1 MPLWGRLQGRILQN
15 AGVVPLRHRLNRAD
29 SSAPTAAST
38 RRNPGL
44 RGSTR
49 MVTRPRLV
57 AALCVATLTA
67 CSAPVASVATS
78 TVRATASPSS
88 SATPSAAPTL
98 APPSP
103 SRLPGASFALPPL
116 PAGVPFTGKLLIA
129 DRGNGRIIE
138 ITPNGQVDWV
148 FPRPGQKLPVPFGAP
163 DDAFYTADG
172 TTIIANAEGRQT
184 VTAIDRATGTILWQV
199 GHYNVRSSAAGY
211 FNEPDDA
218 VPQPD
223 GTIWVA
229 DIRNCRL
236 VHLSATG
243 AWLGTLGNRSCRH
256 RPPVSFAEPNG
267 AFATAGGS
275 LIVTEIGGSWVT
287 SLVPGGA
294 VAWSVRAP
302 VRYPSDAMQ
311 MSDGSILLTDYSL
324 PGAVV
329 RLSSTGRTLWYY
341 RPTGA
346 AELNHTSI
354 AIPIASNRIA
364 ICDDFHSRITIVD
377 PATNQVIWTFTGTG
391 SSRLFY
397 PDGIDYEP
405 PQ

>member
-1 MPLWGRLQGRILQN
+1 MRRATVEELWECSESAEKSHGHPVRTSKHEGVRHTRWLTSIVLLTL
-15 AGVVPLRHRLNRAD
+15 AGCSPVAAAAVT
-29 SSAPTAAST
+29 PTASPT
-38 RRNPGL
+38 TQQSPVG
-44 RGSTR
+44 
-49 MVTRPRLV
+49 
-57 AALCVATLTA
+57 
-67 CSAPVASVATS
+67 APPPP
-78 TVRATASPSS
+78 ATASPQP
-88 SATPSAAPTL
+88 AT
-98 APPSP
+98 
-103 SRLPGASFALPPL
+103 SRLPGASFALPAL
-116 PAGVPFTGKLLIA
+116 PPGVPFTGKLLIA

-138 ITPNGQVDWV
+138 ITANGTVDWM

-172 TTIIANAEGRQT
+172 TTIIANSEGHQT

-199 GHYNVRSSAAGY
+199 GKYNVRSNAVGY

-218 VPQPD
+218 VPQQD

-236 VHLSATG
+236 VHLSAAG
-243 AWLGTLGNRSCRH
+243 AWLGTLGNRVCRH
-256 RPPVSFAEPNG
+256 HPPVSFAEPNG
-267 AFATAGGS
+267 AFPTPGGS
-275 LIVTEIGGSWVT
+275 LVVTEIGGSWVT
-287 SLVPGGA
+287 SLTPGGP

-302 VRYPSDAMQ
+302 VRYPSDAMELPG
-311 MSDGSILLTDYSL
+311 GSVLLTDYSL

-329 RLSSTGRTLWYY
+329 RLSNTGKTLWYY

-346 AELNHTSI
+346 AEINHTSI
-354 AIPIASNRIA
+354 AMPLASNRVA
-364 ICDDFHSRITIVD
+364 ICDDFHSRIVVVD
-377 PATNQVIWTFTGTG
+377 PLTDQVIWTFTGRG

>member
-1 MPLWGRLQGRILQN
+1 MKRTP
-15 AGVVPLRHRLNRAD
+15 RAYLL
-29 SSAPTAAST
+29 AAT
-38 RRNPGL
+38 F
-44 RGSTR
+44 
-49 MVTRPRLV
+49 LV
-57 AALCVATLTA
+57 TLTA
-67 CSAPVASVATS
+67 CSPSVSDPVSTKLTPPAKPTPTATL
-78 TVRATASPSS
+78 SP
-88 SATPSAAPTL
+88 PAPTPL
-98 APPSP
+98 PQPTP
-103 SRLPGASFALPPL
+103 SRLVGASFALPAL
-116 PAGVPFTGKLLIA
+116 PAGVPFTGELLIA

-138 ITPNGQVDWV
+138 IGANGAVDWV
-148 FPRPGQKLPVPFGAP
+148 FPRPGQKLPVRFGAP
-163 DDAFYTADG
+163 DDAFYSADG
-172 TTIIANAEGRQT
+172 TTIIANSESRQT

-199 GHYNVRSSAAGY
+199 GKYNVRSSATGY

-218 VPQPD
+218 VPQAD

-236 VHLSATG
+236 VHLSAAG
-243 AWLGTLGNRSCRH
+243 AWLGTLGDRACRH
-256 RPPVSFAEPNG
+256 NPPRSFADPNG
-267 AFATAGGS
+267 AFAAGGGS

-287 SLVPGGA
+287 SLTPGGP

-311 MSDGSILLTDYSL
+311 LPGGSVLLTDYSS

-329 RLSSTGRTLWYY
+329 RLSTTGKALWYY
-341 RPTGA
+341 RPSGA

-354 AIPIASNRIA
+354 AIPLASNRIA
-364 ICDDFHSRITIVD
+364 ICDDFHSRIVVVD
-377 PATNQVIWTFTGTG
+377 PATDQVIWTFTGSG

>member
-1 MPLWGRLQGRILQN
+1 M
-15 AGVVPLRHRLNRAD
+15 RA
-29 SSAPTAAST
+29 ANTATWVTASF
-38 RRNPGL
+38 L
-44 RGSTR
+44 
-49 MVTRPRLV
+49 LV
-57 AALCVATLTA
+57 LTA
-67 CSAPVASVATS
+67 CSPSAALVATPK
-78 TVRATASPSS
+78 ASPGIKTSPS
-88 SATPSAAPTL
+88 ETPSATAPS
-98 APPSP
+98 PPQASP
-103 SRLPGASFALPPL
+103 SRLPGASFALAALPP
-116 PAGVPFTGKLLIA
+116 GVPFTGKLLIA

-138 ITPNGQVDWV
+138 INADGVVDWL
-148 FPRPGQKLPVPFGAP
+148 FPRPGQKLPVRFGAP

-172 TTIIANAEGRQT
+172 KTIIANAEGRQT

-199 GHYNVRSSAAGY
+199 GKYDVRSSAVGY

-236 VHLSATG
+236 VHLSAAG
-243 AWLGTLGNRSCRH
+243 AWLGTLGNRACRH
-256 RPPVSFAEPNG
+256 NPPKSFAEPNG
-267 AFATAGGS
+267 AFPTPTGS

-302 VRYPSDAMQ
+302 VRYPSDGME
-311 MSDGSILLTDYSL
+311 MPGGSVLLTDYSL

-329 RLSSTGRTLWYY
+329 RLSSTGKTLWYY
-341 RPTGA
+341 RPSGR

-354 AIPIASNRIA
+354 AIPLASNRVA
-364 ICDDFHSRITIVD
+364 ICDDFDSRIMVVD
-377 PATNQVIWTFTGTG
+377 PATNQVIWTFAG
-391 SSRLFY
+391 SGPSQLFY

-405 PQ
+405 PR

>member
-1 MPLWGRLQGRILQN
+1 MTWLP
-15 AGVVPLRHRLNRAD
+15 AAPLRMRQ
-29 SSAPTAAST
+29 SATVSDPSARTSKHKRVRHDDPTRTAPKA
-38 RRNPGL
+38 RW
-44 RGSTR
+44 
-49 MVTRPRLV
+49 
-57 AALCVATLTA
+57 LTA
-67 CSAPVASVATS
+67 ILLFILAGCSPAAGI
-78 TVRATASPSS
+78 ASPSAS
-88 SATPSAAPTL
+88 PRTSPPAQ
-98 APPSP
+98 PSP
-103 SRLPGASFALPPL
+103 AGTTSPSVTAPAHPAASRLPGASFALPSL
-116 PAGVPFTGKLLIA
+116 PPGVPFTGRLLIA

-138 ITPNGQVDWV
+138 IGPNGAVDWT
-148 FPRPGQKLPVPFGAP
+148 FPRRGQKLAVRFGAP

-172 TTIIANAEGRQT
+172 KTIIANSEGRQT
-184 VTAIDRATGTILWQV
+184 VTAIDRATGTLLWQV
-199 GHYNVRSSAAGY
+199 GKYNVRSSAVGY

-236 VHLSATG
+236 VHLSAAG
-243 AWLGTLGNRSCRH
+243 AWLGTLGNRACRH
-256 RPPVSFAEPNG
+256 DPPVSFAEPNG
-267 AFATAGGS
+267 AFSTPSGS
-275 LIVTEIGGSWVT
+275 LIVTEIGGSRVT

-311 MSDGSILLTDYSL
+311 MPGGSVLLTDYSL

-329 RLSSTGRTLWYY
+329 RISSTGKTLWYY
-341 RPTGA
+341 RPSGN

-354 AIPIASNRIA
+354 AIPLASNRIA
-364 ICDDFHSRITIVD
+364 ICDDFHSRIVVVD
-377 PATNQVIWTFTGTG
+377 PATDQVIWTFTGTG

>member
-1 MPLWGRLQGRILQN
+1 VPQIKLRQSPPAGKPSATTPKQERLHPDDLTTRTPRTRWLG
-15 AGVVPLRHRLNRAD
+15 
-29 SSAPTAAST
+29 AAF
-38 RRNPGL
+38 L
-44 RGSTR
+44 F
-49 MVTRPRLV
+49 L
-57 AALCVATLTA
+57 LTA
-67 CSAPVASVATS
+67 CSPAVAGPATPKVTPS
-78 TVRATASPSS
+78 ASPSS
-88 SATPSAAPTL
+88 TATPALPAPT
-98 APPSP
+98 APPQPPP
-103 SRLPGASFALPPL
+103 SRLAGAAFALPAL
-116 PAGVPFTGKLLIA
+116 PPGVPFTGKLLIA

-138 ITPNGQVDWV
+138 ITANGAVDWM
-148 FPRPGQKLPVPFGAP
+148 FPRPGQQLPVRFGAP

-172 TTIIANAEGRQT
+172 RTIIANSESRQT

-199 GHYNVRSSAAGY
+199 GKFNVRSSAVGY

-218 VPQPD
+218 VPQQD

-236 VHLSATG
+236 VHLSAAG
-243 AWLGTLGNRSCRH
+243 GWLGTLGNRACRH
-256 RPPVSFAEPNG
+256 NPPHSFAEPNG
-267 AFATAGGS
+267 AFATTGGS

-287 SLVPGGA
+287 SLTPGGP

-311 MSDGSILLTDYSL
+311 MPGGSVLLTDYSL

-329 RLSSTGRTLWYY
+329 RISTTGRTLWYY
-341 RPTGA
+341 RPSGA

-354 AIPIASNRIA
+354 AIPLASNRIA
-364 ICDDFHSRITIVD
+364 ICDDFHSRIVIVD

-397 PDGIDYEP
+397 PDGIAYEP

>member
-1 MPLWGRLQGRILQN
+1 MRTT
-15 AGVVPLRHRLNRAD
+15 HRARWL
-29 SSAPTAAST
+29 TAAF
-38 RRNPGL
+38 L
-44 RGSTR
+44 
-49 MVTRPRLV
+49 LV
-57 AALCVATLTA
+57 LTA
-67 CSAPVASVATS
+67 CSPAAAVVATPKTS
-78 TVRATASPSS
+78 PTVRASPQS
-88 SATPSAAPTL
+88 TPSPTAAAPS
-98 APPSP
+98 PPGP
-103 SRLPGASFALPPL
+103 SRLPGASFALAALPP
-116 PAGVPFTGKLLIA
+116 GVPFTGKLLIA

-138 ITPNGQVDWV
+138 ITANGVVDWV

-172 TTIIANAEGRQT
+172 KTIIANAEGHQT

-199 GHYNVRSSAAGY
+199 GKYNVRSSAVGY

-218 VPQPD
+218 VPQSD

-236 VHLSATG
+236 VHLSAAG

-256 RPPVSFAEPNG
+256 NPPTSFADPNG
-267 AFATAGGS
+267 AFPTPTGS
-275 LIVTEIGGSWVT
+275 LIVTEIGGSRVT

-311 MSDGSILLTDYSL
+311 MPGGSVLLTDYSL

-329 RLSSTGRTLWYY
+329 RLSDTGRTLWYY
-341 RPTGA
+341 RPSGS

-354 AIPIASNRIA
+354 ALPLASNRIA
-364 ICDDFHSRITIVD
+364 ICDDFHSRIIIVD
-377 PATNQVIWTFTGTG
+377 PSTNQVVWTFTGSG

>member
-1 MPLWGRLQGRILQN
+1 MKRTPRAYWLW
-15 AGVVPLRHRLNRAD
+15 
-29 SSAPTAAST
+29 AAF
-38 RRNPGL
+38 L
-44 RGSTR
+44 F
-49 MVTRPRLV
+49 
-57 AALCVATLTA
+57 TLTA
-67 CSAPVASVATS
+67 CS
-78 TVRATASPSS
+78 
-88 SATPSAAPTL
+88 PSASDPVSTKVTPPAKPTPTATLSPPAPTAL
-98 APPSP
+98 PQPAP
-103 SRLPGASFALPPL
+103 SRLVGASFALPAL

-138 ITPNGQVDWV
+138 IGANGAVDWV
-148 FPRPGQKLPVPFGAP
+148 FPRPGQKLPVRFGAP
-163 DDAFYTADG
+163 DDAFYSADG
-172 TTIIANAEGRQT
+172 TTIIANSESRQT

-199 GHYNVRSSAAGY
+199 GKYNVRSSAVGY

-218 VPQPD
+218 VPQAD

-236 VHLSATG
+236 VHLSAAG
-243 AWLGTLGNRSCRH
+243 AWLGTLGDRACRH
-256 RPPVSFAEPNG
+256 NPPRSFADPNG
-267 AFATAGGS
+267 AFASTGGS

-287 SLVPGGA
+287 SLTPGGP

-311 MSDGSILLTDYSL
+311 LPGGSVLLTDYSS

-329 RLSSTGRTLWYY
+329 RLSTTGKTLWYY
-341 RPTGA
+341 RSSGA

-354 AIPIASNRIA
+354 AIPLASNRIA
-364 ICDDFHSRITIVD
+364 ICDDFHSRIVVVD
-377 PATNQVIWTFTGTG
+377 PATDQVIWTFTGSG

>member
-1 MPLWGRLQGRILQN
+1 MVKNVRRMTIPKRRRLL
-15 AGVVPLRHRLNRAD
+15 
-29 SSAPTAAST
+29 
-38 RRNPGL
+38 
-44 RGSTR
+44 
-49 MVTRPRLV
+49 
-57 AALCVATLTA
+57 AALLFTIVG
-67 CSAPVASVATS
+67 CSPAAAPVAT
-78 TVRATASPSS
+78 TRATPTAHDPATAAPSPS
-88 SATPSAAPTL
+88 PSPTSH
-98 APPSP
+98 PSP
-103 SRLPGASFALPPL
+103 SRLPGASFGLPALPP
-116 PAGVPFTGKLLIA
+116 GVAFTGKLLIA

-138 ITPNGQVDWV
+138 INSKGAVDWV
-148 FPRPGQKLPVPFGAP
+148 FPRPGQHLPVPFGAP
-163 DDAFYTADG
+163 DDAFYTANG

-184 VTAIDRATGTILWQV
+184 VTAIDRATGTVLWQV
-199 GHYNVRSSAAGY
+199 GHYNVRSSARGY

-236 VHLSATG
+236 VHLSAAG
-243 AWLGTLGNRSCRH
+243 AWLGTIGNRSCRH
-256 RPPVSFAEPNG
+256 NPPTSFADPNG
-267 AFATAGGS
+267 AFPTATGS
-275 LIVTEIGGSWVT
+275 LIVTEISGSWVT
-287 SLVPGGA
+287 NLVPGRS

-311 MSDGSILLTDYSL
+311 MAGGSVLLTDYSR

-341 RPTGA
+341 RPSGG

-354 AIPIASNRIA
+354 AIPVASNRIA
-364 ICDDFHSRITIVD
+364 ICDDFDSRIIVVD
-377 PATNQVIWTFTGTG
+377 PTTDQVIWTFTGTG
-391 SSRLFY
+391 ASRLFY

>member
-1 MPLWGRLQGRILQN
+1 MVKN
-15 AGVVPLRHRLNRAD
+15 V
-29 SSAPTAAST
+29 
-38 RRNPGL
+38 RRMNI
-44 RGSTR
+44 
-49 MVTRPRLV
+49 PRQRWLL
-57 AALCVATLTA
+57 AALLFTVVGCSPAAAPIATT
-67 CSAPVASVATS
+67 
-78 TVRATASPSS
+78 
-88 SATPSAAPTL
+88 SATPTKNVPATAAPSPSPSPTPK
-98 APPSP
+98 PPGP
-103 SRLPGASFALPPL
+103 SRLPGASFGLPALPP
-116 PAGVPFTGKLLIA
+116 GVPFTGKLLIA

-138 ITPNGQVDWV
+138 INASGVVDWV
-148 FPRPGQKLPVPFGAP
+148 FPRPGQHLPVPFGAP
-163 DDAFYTADG
+163 DDAFYTANG

-184 VTAIDRATGTILWQV
+184 VTAIDRARGTILWQV
-199 GHYNVRSSAAGY
+199 GHYNVRSSARGY

-236 VHLSATG
+236 VHLSAVG
-243 AWLGTLGNRSCRH
+243 AWLGTIGNRSCRH
-256 RPPVSFAEPNG
+256 NPPSSFAEPNG
-267 AFATAGGS
+267 AFPTTTGS

-287 SLVPGGA
+287 DLVPGGA

-311 MSDGSILLTDYSL
+311 MAGGSVLLTDYSR

-341 RPTGA
+341 RPSGG

-354 AIPIASNRIA
+354 AIPLASNRIA
-364 ICDDFHSRITIVD
+364 ICDDFNSRIIVVD
-377 PATNQVIWTFTGTG
+377 PATDQVIWTFTGSG
-391 SSRLFY
+391 ASRLFY

>member
-1 MPLWGRLQGRILQN
+1 MEPMRNHGPEMISKRCF
-15 AGVVPLRHRLNRAD
+15 
-29 SSAPTAAST
+29 AAAF
-38 RRNPGL
+38 L
-44 RGSTR
+44 F
-49 MVTRPRLV
+49 
-57 AALCVATLTA
+57 TLTA
-67 CSAPVASVATS
+67 CSPAASIVATPK
-78 TVRATASPSS
+78 ASPSAQ
-88 SATPSAAPTL
+88 ATGTPVPTSTL
-98 APPSP
+98 PLPPPP
-103 SRLPGASFALPPL
+103 SRLPGASFALPAL
-116 PAGVPFTGKLLIA
+116 PPGVAFTGKLLIA

-138 ITPNGQVDWV
+138 INASGAVDWV

-172 TTIIANAEGRQT
+172 KTIIANAEGHQT

-199 GHYNVRSSAAGY
+199 GKYNVRSSAVGY

-236 VHLSATG
+236 VHLSAAG
-243 AWLGTLGNRSCRH
+243 AWLGTIGNRSCRH
-256 RPPVSFAEPNG
+256 NPPTSFAEPNG
-267 AFATAGGS
+267 AFATPGGS

-287 SLVPGGA
+287 SLVPGGS

-311 MSDGSILLTDYSL
+311 MPGGSVLLTDYSH

-329 RLSSTGRTLWYY
+329 RLSTTGRTLWDY
-341 RPTGA
+341 RPSGV

-354 AIPIASNRIA
+354 ALPLASNRIA
-364 ICDDFHSRITIVD
+364 ICDDFDSRIVVVD
-377 PATNQVIWTFTGTG
+377 PTTNKVIWTFTGSG

>member
-1 MPLWGRLQGRILQN
+1 MKASKHERLHPNVFATRT
-15 AGVVPLRHRLNRAD
+15 PRARWL
-29 SSAPTAAST
+29 TAAF
-38 RRNPGL
+38 L
-44 RGSTR
+44 F
-49 MVTRPRLV
+49 L
-57 AALCVATLTA
+57 LTA
-67 CSAPVASVATS
+67 CSPAASDP
-78 TVRATASPSS
+78 ATAK
-88 SATPSAAPTL
+88 ATPSARPSATATPSGLPPTAPSQP
-98 APPSP
+98 AP
-103 SRLPGASFALPPL
+103 SRLAGASFALPAL

-129 DRGNGRIIE
+129 DRGNG
-138 ITPNGQVDWV
+138 TVDWM

-163 DDAFYTADG
+163 DDAFYSADG
-172 TTIIANAEGRQT
+172 KTIIANAEGRQT

-199 GHYNVRSSAAGY
+199 GKYNVRSSAVGY

-236 VHLSATG
+236 VHLSAAG
-243 AWLGTLGNRSCRH
+243 AWLGTLGNRACRH
-256 RPPVSFAEPNG
+256 NPPRSFAEPNG
-267 AFATAGGS
+267 AFATTGGS

-287 SLVPGGA
+287 SLVPGGS

-311 MSDGSILLTDYSL
+311 MPDGSVLLTDYSL

-329 RLSSTGRTLWYY
+329 RLSTTGKTLWYY
-341 RPTGA
+341 RPSGA

-354 AIPIASNRIA
+354 AIPLASNRIA
-364 ICDDFHSRITIVD
+364 ICDDFHSRIVVVD
-377 PATNQVIWTFTGTG
+377 PATNQVIWTFTGNG

>member
-1 MPLWGRLQGRILQN
+1 MRTT
-15 AGVVPLRHRLNRAD
+15 HRARWL
-29 SSAPTAAST
+29 TAAF
-38 RRNPGL
+38 L
-44 RGSTR
+44 F
-49 MVTRPRLV
+49 L
-57 AALCVATLTA
+57 LTA
-67 CSAPVASVATS
+67 CSPAAAVVATPKVS
-78 TVRATASPSS
+78 PTVQASPQS
-88 SATPSAAPTL
+88 TPSPTAAAPS
-98 APPSP
+98 PPAP
-103 SRLPGASFALPPL
+103 SRLPGASFALAAL
-116 PAGVPFTGKLLIA
+116 PRGVPFTGKLLIA

-138 ITPNGQVDWV
+138 ITANGAVDWV
-148 FPRPGQKLPVPFGAP
+148 FPRPGQRLPVPFGAP

-172 TTIIANAEGRQT
+172 KTIIANAEGRQT

-199 GHYNVRSSAAGY
+199 GKYNVRSSAVGY

-236 VHLSATG
+236 VHLSAAG

-256 RPPVSFAEPNG
+256 NPPTSFADPNG
-267 AFATAGGS
+267 AFPTPTGS
-275 LIVTEIGGSWVT
+275 LIVTEIGGSRVT

-311 MSDGSILLTDYSL
+311 MPGGSVLLTDYSL

-329 RLSSTGRTLWYY
+329 RLSRTGRTLWDY
-341 RPTGA
+341 RPSGS

-354 AIPIASNRIA
+354 AIPLASNRIA
-364 ICDDFHSRITIVD
+364 ICDDYHSRIMVVD
-377 PATNQVIWTFTGTG
+377 PSTNQVIWTFTGSG

>member
-1 MPLWGRLQGRILQN
+1 VQQIKLRQSRL
-15 AGVVPLRHRLNRAD
+15 AGERPATTSQLERLHSDDLTTRT
-29 SSAPTAAST
+29 PRTRGLAAAF
-38 RRNPGL
+38 L
-44 RGSTR
+44 F
-49 MVTRPRLV
+49 L
-57 AALCVATLTA
+57 LTA
-67 CSAPVASVATS
+67 CSPAAAGPATPRVTPSPSASSTATPAPPAP
-78 TVRATASPSS
+78 TASPQP
-88 SATPSAAPTL
+88 A
-98 APPSP
+98 P
-103 SRLPGASFALPPL
+103 SRLAGAAFGLPALPP
-116 PAGVPFTGKLLIA
+116 GVPFTGKLLIA

-138 ITPNGQVDWV
+138 ITANGAVDWM
-148 FPRPGQKLPVPFGAP
+148 FPRPGQQLPVRFGAP
-163 DDAFYTADG
+163 DDAFYSADG
-172 TTIIANAEGRQT
+172 RTIIANAESRQT

-199 GHYNVRSSAAGY
+199 GKFNVRSSAVGY

-218 VPQPD
+218 VPQQD

-236 VHLSATG
+236 VHLSAAG
-243 AWLGTLGNRSCRH
+243 AWLGTLGNRACRH
-256 RPPVSFAEPNG
+256 NPPHSFAEPNG
-267 AFATAGGS
+267 AFGTTTGS

-287 SLVPGGA
+287 SLTPGGP

-311 MSDGSILLTDYSL
+311 MAGGSVLLTDYSL

-329 RLSSTGRTLWYY
+329 RISTTGRTLWYY
-341 RPTGA
+341 RPSGA

-354 AIPIASNRIA
+354 AIPLASNRIA
-364 ICDDFHSRITIVD
+364 ICDDFHSRIVVVD

-397 PDGIDYEP
+397 PDGIAYEP